1 MTWMFGTMFDG
12 NFVLFCFVTAGL
24 CWTAEED
31 EGDIKGSG
39 SNVEREGINHFK
51 SCGCVELAHVG
62 METWCIR

>member
-12 NFVLFCFVTAGL
+12 IFFCFVTAGL

>member
-39 SNVEREGINHFK
+39 SNMEREGINHFQRFWM
-51 SCGCVELAHVG
+51 C
-62 METWCIR
+62 